1 MLRQL
6 IHASF
11 FFVVPLTLLVLFA
24 YIDGHWTE
32 DPLEPHDNCLEK

>member
-11 FFVVPLTLLVLFA
+11 FFVVLLTLLVLFA
-24 YIDGHWTE
+24 YIDGHWTG
-32 DPLEPHDNCLEK
+32 DLLEPRDNCLEK